1 MEKGIFSPKGRP
13 FDIGISG
20 WHFEREIVAKN
31 YIKALFTGVMLSTTI
46 HAEPGTGL
54 STFLLKDMAP
64 QAISQDF
71 LVAYVDL
78 SDPQVP
84 ASQAFIL
91 AIESIASSDSFSQM
105 GWKLLKTLVSRKN
118 PPPAP
123 LPVPQNSAQMTC
135 SVEQLE
141 SQIQKLETLLVD
153 IVKERRLLLLVDH
166 AHELARDADAVRVAQ
181 CLRGVIM
188 EHRSHMWPVYASHNI
203 TRWSLVF
210 KNPKAPL
217 YSEGASIH
225 ELPRLDRLFIRQLCT
240 KVHTVMG
247 MELDTEQVFHCFA
260 QLGARPAALVRSV
273 ELLLQNPRRSL
284 EDICAD
290 LGSGPQSLGL
300 STKAKANLGFS
311 TAHTRT
317 V

>member
-1 MEKGIFSPKGRP
+1 
-13 FDIGISG
+13 
-20 WHFEREIVAKN
+20 
-31 YIKALFTGVMLSTTI
+31 
-46 HAEPGTGL
+46 
-54 STFLLKDMAP
+54 
-64 QAISQDF
+64 
-71 LVAYVDL
+71 
-78 SDPQVP
+78 
-84 ASQAFIL
+84 
-91 AIESIASSDSFSQM
+91 
-105 GWKLLKTLVSRKN
+105 
-118 PPPAP
+118 
-123 LPVPQNSAQMTC
+123 
-135 SVEQLE
+135 
-141 SQIQKLETLLVD
+141 
-153 IVKERRLLLLVDH
+153 
-166 AHELARDADAVRVAQ
+166 
-181 CLRGVIM
+181 
-188 EHRSHMWPVYASHNI
+188 MWPVYASHNI

-225 ELPRLDRLFIRQLCT
+225 ERPRLDRLFIHQLCT

-290 LGSGPQSLGL
+290 LSSGPQSLGL
-300 STKAKANLGFS
+300 SAKAKANFGFS